1 MKAIFYRN
9 FMYERGYL
17 LVYFIGFVLTF
28 FAQFTFGYENIEIIN
43 FVPIYFIATVSIH
56 CINNAILLNK
66 QSSQIFYNSLPIS
79 KIDIVKAH
87 YLYNLLL
94 TIISFVLI
102 IIIALYKNDTIFL
115 QAAIFIVATNLLT
128 LSIVYPTYAHVNIN
142 QLGAWILGAMYAIF
156 AMLYFGTYSNRSYA
170 FSEILG
176 WKIFL
181 YYTPSMLLIVA
192 IIIWIIQFSRA
203 IHSAKKDKITIYG
216 GVK

>member
-1 MKAIFYRN
+1 
-9 FMYERGYL
+9 
-17 LVYFIGFVLTF
+17 
-28 FAQFTFGYENIEIIN
+28 EIIN

-87 YLYNLLL
+87 YLYNILL

-102 IIIALYKNDTIFL
+102 IIIALYKIYMIFINANVFLIKIALYKNDTIFL

-203 IHSAKKDKITIYG
+203 IHNAKKDKITIYG